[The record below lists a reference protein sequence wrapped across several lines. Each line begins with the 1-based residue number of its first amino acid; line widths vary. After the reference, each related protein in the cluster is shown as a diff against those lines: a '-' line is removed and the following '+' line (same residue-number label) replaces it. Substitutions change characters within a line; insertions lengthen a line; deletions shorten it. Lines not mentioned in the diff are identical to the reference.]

1 MSASAGAR
9 PVLRRPRIRAVDVRG
24 ALGLVGTQAK
34 LLGVTALVPA
44 AVALGYGERFWN
56 FLVAGAITSGGG
68 WLLERAGS
76 GERRVGVREGFLVV
90 ALTWLVA
97 AAFGAIPYVLSG
109 VGQIDRPLDAYFESM
124 SGFTTT
130 GATVLT
136 DVDALPRGLL
146 FWRQLTQ
153 WLGGMG
159 IIVLALAV
167 LPRLRVGGRQLL
179 ESELSGP
186 DVEPLTTRIRQTAQ
200 RLWILY
206 VGLTVLMAFV
216 LAVLGWTGVDDR
228 MDLFHAVGHALTTMP
243 TGGFSP
249 ENRSAI
255 TLAATTQWVIAVFMV
270 VAGINF
276 ALMFRTIVRRQ
287 PRALPRDEE
296 FRVYIGLLVFGATV
310 LAVELWTEG
319 LDTGEAAIRHGV
331 FQAASMM
338 TTTGYASANYVV
350 WPTLALMAIVGLM
363 FMGGSAGSAAG
374 SVKIVRHLLL
384 GKVLRRELAQTVH
397 PELMQPI
404 RLNSIV
410 VDERTLR
417 AVGSFILLYI
427 GIFIVGASLLAIEA
441 ARAGVELS
449 VQDSIAAAAA
459 ALGNV
464 GPGLGFAGPLGS
476 YEPFSDL
483 SSVVLIGLMWLG
495 RLELLPVVVLFTR
508 SYWRN

>member
-1 MSASAGAR
+1 VRGTARAR
-9 PVLRRPRIRAVDVRG
+9 PAGRRPRIRAVDLRG

-34 LLGVTALVPA
+34 LLGLTALLPA
-44 AVALGYGERFWN
+44 AVAIGYGERWWN
-56 FLVAGAITSGGG
+56 FVVAGTLVSGVG
-68 WLLERAGS
+68 WGLERAGAGS
-76 GERRVGVREGFLVV
+76 RRVGVREAFLVV

-97 AAFGAIPYVLSG
+97 AAFGAIPYLLSG
-109 VGQIDRPLDAYFESM
+109 VDQIDRPLDAYFEAM

-179 ESELSGP
+179 ESELPGP
-186 DVEPLTTRIRQTAQ
+186 EVEPLTARIRQTAQ

-206 VGLTVLMAFV
+206 VGLTVLQALI
-216 LAVLGWTGVDDR
+216 LAALGWTGVDDR
-228 MDLFHAVGHALTTMP
+228 MHVFNAVGHALATMP

-249 ENRSAI
+249 ENRGVI
-255 TLAATTQWVIAVFMV
+255 EFAAATQWVIAIFMI

-276 ALMFRTIVRRQ
+276 ALLYRAIVRRQ

-296 FRVYIGLLVFGATV
+296 LRLYIGLLAFGATV

-319 LDTGEAAIRHGV
+319 LDRGEAAVRHGV

-338 TTTGYASANYVV
+338 TTTGYASADFVE
-350 WPTLALMAIVGLM
+350 WPALMLMALIGLM
-363 FMGGSAGSAAG
+363 FVGGSAGSTAG
-374 SVKIVRHLLL
+374 SVKVVRHLLL
-384 GKVLRRELAQTVH
+384 GKILRRELAQTVH
-397 PELMQPI
+397 PELVQPI
-404 RLNSIV
+404 RLNATV

-417 AVGSFILLYI
+417 AVGSFVLLYV
-427 GIFIVGASLLAIEA
+427 GIFVLGASLLAIDA
-441 ARAGVELS
+441 ARSNVELS
-449 VQDSIAAAAA
+449 VVDAIAATATT
-459 ALGNV
+459 LGNV

-476 YEPFSDL
+476 FEPFSDV
-483 SSVVLIGLMWLG
+483 SNVIMIGLMWLG

>member
-1 MSASAGAR
+1 
-9 PVLRRPRIRAVDVRG
+9 
-24 ALGLVGTQAK
+24 
-34 LLGVTALVPA
+34 
-44 AVALGYGERFWN
+44 
-56 FLVAGAITSGGG
+56 
-68 WLLERAGS
+68 
-76 GERRVGVREGFLVV
+76 
-90 ALTWLVA
+90 
-97 AAFGAIPYVLSG
+97 
-109 VGQIDRPLDAYFESM
+109 
-124 SGFTTT
+124 
-130 GATVLT
+130 
-136 DVDALPRGLL
+136 
-146 FWRQLTQ
+146 
-153 WLGGMG
+153 
-159 IIVLALAV
+159 V

-179 ESELSGP
+179 EPELSAP

-206 VGLTVLMAFV
+206 VGLTVLMALV
-216 LAVLGWTGVDDR
+216 LAVLGWTGIDDR
-228 MDLFHAVGHALTTMP
+228 MDVFHAVGHALTTMP

-249 ENRSAI
+249 ENRSAT
-255 TLAATTQWVIAVFMV
+255 TLAATTQWVIALFMV

-296 FRVYIGLLVFGATV
+296 FRVYLGLLVLGSAV

-319 LDTGEAAIRHGV
+319 LDSGEAAIRHGV

-397 PELMQPI
+397 PELVRPI

-459 ALGNV
+459 TLGNV

-483 SSVVLIGLMWLG
+483 SSAILIGLMWLG
-495 RLELLPVVVLFTR
+495 RLEILPVVVLFTR